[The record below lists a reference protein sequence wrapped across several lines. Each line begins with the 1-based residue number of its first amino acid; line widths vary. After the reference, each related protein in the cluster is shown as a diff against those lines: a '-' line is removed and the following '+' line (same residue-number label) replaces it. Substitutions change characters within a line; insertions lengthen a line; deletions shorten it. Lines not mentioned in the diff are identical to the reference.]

1 LLGACVAVAASLAPH
16 FRSAS
21 HWETFFVLG
30 GIGLV
35 LFTLMVGVAAV
46 PFTSATQQET
56 ISRHSAFLAFTTI
69 GVIFVSVF
77 CYFLRGNLA
86 YVVPVGIFGSAAVAM
101 LLFLWHRSGSYK

>member
-46 PFTSATQQET
+46 PF
-56 ISRHSAFLAFTTI
+56 
-69 GVIFVSVF
+69 

-86 YVVPVGIFGSAAVAM
+86 YVVPVGIFGSTAVAM